1 MLGTVPTDHTRRNRP
16 GSDPDG
22 VTPVSQDIGA
32 GVPLRASLD
41 GVVRSLRGGPTA
53 GSGVAGAAP
62 SAGAMGGLFR
72 GWTDAVG
79 DRVSAHARPIV
90 LDRGRLVVEVDQPGW
105 ATQLRFLEA
114 DLVARLRPY
123 VAPAAIDSVE
133 IRVAGAKA
141 VRNRSGRRTS

>member
-1 MLGTVPTDHTRRNRP
+1 MPTDHTRRNRP

-79 DRVSAHARPIV
+79 ERVSAHARPIV

-123 VAPAAIDSVE
+123 VAPAVIESVE

-141 VRNRSGRRTS
+141 VRNRSGRRTP

>member
-1 MLGTVPTDHTRRNRP
+1 MLGPVPTDHPTGNRP
-16 GSDPDG
+16 GLEPEG
-22 VTPVSQDIGA
+22 VDAAGPDIGA

-53 GSGVAGAAP
+53 GSGPAGAAP

-72 GWTDAVG
+72 GWADAVG
-79 DRVSAHARPIV
+79 ERVAAHARPIV

-123 VAPAAIDSVE
+123 VAPAPIDSVE
-133 IRVAGAKA
+133 IRVAGATA